1 MNSPPWV
8 VKWWPVIVLALAVVG
23 SGMAF
28 YVRTEAVAADV
39 LKIQKSFVRENI
51 VKLQF
56 TIVKNRIDSLE
67 DGTDKTNK
75 RTEEQFTR
83 VENKLD
89 QIYKFML
96 QQAGKPTGP

>member
-1 MNSPPWV
+1 
-8 VKWWPVIVLALAVVG
+8 
-23 SGMAF
+23 MAF

-67 DGTDKTNK
+67 DGTDNTNK